1 MLPRRARRGEFSYRG
16 TLGKGTGRL
25 GSTETTRQATGTLFY
40 KRKHTVEVRLA
51 YHAIID
57 GDRIKKDPSLLI

>member
-1 MLPRRARRGEFSYRG
+1 MSESCMTEFVCFRAVRAA
-16 TLGKGTGRL
+16 
-25 GSTETTRQATGTLFY
+25 GSLVTAPTETTRQATGTCLFY

-57 GDRIKKDPSLLI
+57 GDRIKNDPSLLI